1 MRNAMLGA
9 VMVATLCGCAQASFH
24 PLPQQPHA
32 LVAVPAAQ
40 PLCVFMCRLTITVGE
55 GVASQAITESE
66 SINMPPVLAPIPG
79 VTP

>member
-24 PLPQQPHA
+24 PLPQQPRA
-32 LVAVPAAQ
+32 MVAVPAAL
-40 PLCVFMCRLTITVGE
+40 PMCLFLCRVLITVGE

-66 SINMPPVLAPIPG
+66 SMNMPPMLAPVPG
-79 VTP
+79 ITP